1 MSIRIIEKIVK
12 IVLAILLF
20 LCLAK
25 MPYGYYIL
33 VRFIAFIVFGIL
45 AFMTYQKRNQID
57 IEILLYIALALL
69 FQPFAKVALGRT
81 IWNIVDVI
89 VGVGL
94 VVSLFLKNMNRR

>member
-1 MSIRIIEKIVK
+1 MDKIIK
-12 IVLAILLF
+12 IVLAVLLL

-25 MPYGYYIL
+25 MPYGYYVL
-33 VRFIAFIVFGIL
+33 VRFIAFIGFVIL
-45 AFMTYQKRNQID
+45 AFMTYQKRNEID

-81 IWNIVDVI
+81 LWNVVDVV

-94 VVSLFLKNMNRR
+94 VASLFLKNMNRR

>member
-1 MSIRIIEKIVK
+1 MDKIIKT
-12 IVLAILLF
+12 VLAVLLL

-33 VRFIAFIVFGIL
+33 VRFAAFVVFGIL
-45 AFMTYQKRNQID
+45 AFMTYQKRNEID
-57 IEILLYIALALL
+57 VEILLYIALALL

-81 IWNIVDVI
+81 LWNVVDVV

-94 VVSLFLKNMNRR
+94 LLSLANKKK

>member
-1 MSIRIIEKIVK
+1 MDKIIKV
-12 IVLAILLF
+12 VLAALLL

-25 MPYGYYIL
+25 MPYGYYTF
-33 VRFIAFIVFGIL
+33 VRFVSFVVFGIL
-45 AFMTYQKRNQID
+45 AFTTYQRDNKWSVQ
-57 IEILLYIALALL
+57 ILLYIALALL
-69 FQPFAKVALGRT
+69 FQPFNKLPLGRT

>member
-1 MSIRIIEKIVK
+1 MDKIIK
-12 IVLAILLF
+12 IVLAVLLL

-33 VRFIAFIVFGIL
+33 VRFVAFFVFGIL
-45 AFMTYQKRNQID
+45 ALMTYQKRNKID
-57 IEILLYIALALL
+57 VEILLYIALALL

-81 IWNIVDVI
+81 LWNVVDVV

>member
-1 MSIRIIEKIVK
+1 MDKIIK
-12 IVLAILLF
+12 IVLAVLLL

-33 VRFIAFIVFGIL
+33 VRFVAFVVFGIL
-45 AFMTYQKRNQID
+45 AFMTYQKRNKID
-57 IEILLYIALALL
+57 VEILLYIALTLL

-81 IWNIVDVI
+81 LWNVVDVV

-94 VVSLFLKNMNRR
+94 VASLFLKNMNRR

>member
-1 MSIRIIEKIVK
+1 MDKIIK
-12 IVLAILLF
+12 IVLAVLLL

-33 VRFIAFIVFGIL
+33 VRFVAFIVFGIL
-45 AFMTYQKRNQID
+45 AFMTYQKRNEID

-69 FQPFAKVALGRT
+69 FQPFNKLPLGRT

>member
-1 MSIRIIEKIVK
+1 MDKIIKV
-12 IVLAILLF
+12 VLAVLLL

-33 VRFIAFIVFGIL
+33 VRFVSFVVFGIL
-45 AFMTYQKRNQID
+45 AFTTYQRDNKWSVQ
-57 IEILLYIALALL
+57 ILLYIALALL

-81 IWNIVDVI
+81 LWNVVDVV

-94 VVSLFLKNMNRR
+94 VASLFLKNMNRR

>member
-1 MSIRIIEKIVK
+1 MDKIIK
-12 IVLAILLF
+12 IVLAVLLL

-33 VRFIAFIVFGIL
+33 VRFVAFIVFGIL
-45 AFMTYQKRNQID
+45 AFMTYQKRNEID
-57 IEILLYIALALL
+57 VEILLYIALALL

-81 IWNIVDVI
+81 LWNVVDVM

-94 VVSLFLKNMNRR
+94 VASLFLKNMNRR

>member
-1 MSIRIIEKIVK
+1 MDKIIK
-12 IVLAILLF
+12 IVLAVLLL

-33 VRFIAFIVFGIL
+33 VRFVAFVVFGIL
-45 AFMTYQKRNQID
+45 ALMTYQKRNEID
-57 IEILLYIALALL
+57 VEILLYIALALL

-81 IWNIVDVI
+81 LWNVVDVV

-94 VVSLFLKNMNRR
+94 VASLFLKNMNRR

>member
-1 MSIRIIEKIVK
+1 MDKIIK
-12 IVLAILLF
+12 IVLAVLLL

-33 VRFIAFIVFGIL
+33 VRFVAFVVFGIL

-81 IWNIVDVI
+81 LWNIVDVI

-94 VVSLFLKNMNRR
+94 VVSLFLKTDSKTK

>member
-25 MPYGYYIL
+25 MPYGYYTF
-33 VRFIAFIVFGIL
+33 VRFVSFVVFGIL
-45 AFMTYQKRNQID
+45 AFTTYQRDNKWSVQ
-57 IEILLYIALALL
+57 ILLYIALALL
-69 FQPFAKVALGRT
+69 FQPFNKLPLGRT
-81 IWNIVDVI
+81 LWNIVDVI

-94 VVSLFLKNMNRR
+94 VVSLLPKKTNRR

>member
-1 MSIRIIEKIVK
+1 MDKIIKV
-12 IVLAILLF
+12 VLAVLLL

-33 VRFIAFIVFGIL
+33 VRFVAFVVFGIL
-45 AFMTYQKRNQID
+45 ALMTYQRDNKWSVQ
-57 IEILLYIALALL
+57 ILLYIALALL
-69 FQPFAKVALGRT
+69 FQPFNKLPLGRT

-94 VVSLFLKNMNRR
+94 VASLFLKNMNRR

>member
-1 MSIRIIEKIVK
+1 MDKIIK
-12 IVLAILLF
+12 IVLAVLLL

-25 MPYGYYIL
+25 MPYSYYIL
-33 VRFIAFIVFGIL
+33 VRFVAFVVFGIL
-45 AFMTYQKRNQID
+45 AFMNYQKRNQID

-81 IWNIVDVI
+81 LWNVVDVV

-94 VVSLFLKNMNRR
+94 VASLFLKNMNRQ

>member
-1 MSIRIIEKIVK
+1 MDKIIK
-12 IVLAILLF
+12 IVLAVLLL

-33 VRFIAFIVFGIL
+33 VRFVAFVAFGVLAFI
-45 AFMTYQKRNQID
+45 TYQERNKID
-57 IEILLYIALALL
+57 VAILLYIALALL

-81 IWNIVDVI
+81 LWNVVDIV

-94 VVSLFLKNMNRR
+94 VVSLFLDNNNKIR

>member
-1 MSIRIIEKIVK
+1 MDKIIK
-12 IVLAILLF
+12 IVLAVLLL

-33 VRFIAFIVFGIL
+33 VRFVAFVVFEIL

-81 IWNIVDVI
+81 LWNIVDVI

-94 VVSLFLKNMNRR
+94 VVSLFLKTDSKTK

>member
-1 MSIRIIEKIVK
+1 MDKIIKV
-12 IVLAILLF
+12 VLAVLLL

-33 VRFIAFIVFGIL
+33 VRFVAFIVFGIL
-45 AFMTYQKRNQID
+45 AFMTYQKRNEID

-81 IWNIVDVI
+81 LWNIVDAV

-94 VVSLFLKNMNRR
+94 VASLFLKNMNRR

>member
-1 MSIRIIEKIVK
+1 MDKIIK
-12 IVLAILLF
+12 IVLAVLLL

-33 VRFIAFIVFGIL
+33 VRFVAFVVFGIL

-81 IWNIVDVI
+81 LWNVVDVV

-94 VVSLFLKNMNRR
+94 VVSLFLKTDSKTK